1 MFVDALCNQDNPFF
15 DIKLLRT
22 LVKEYVKH
30 KLEMSWWKGMG
41 YEEGKLDIMRMKA
54 MELRKQ
60 RYQMAEAD
68 AAKSGAKN
76 FTFDGEVFKT
86 PERLLKAQAEK
97 DKETEDI
104 LAGKKQPPPES
115 SFGGMQNV

>member
-1 MFVDALCNQDNPFF
+1 MA
-15 DIKLLRT
+15 
-22 LVKEYVKH
+22 
-30 KLEMSWWKGMG
+30 WWKGMG

-54 MELRKQ
+54 MELIKE

-76 FTFDGEVFKT
+76 FEFDGEVFET
-86 PERLLKAQAEK
+86 PERLLAAQAEK

-104 LAGKKQPPPES
+104 MMGEKQPPPES
-115 SFGGMQNV
+115 SFGGIQNA